1 MQQILLHQKLK
12 EDIEKNSAGRIRY
25 VDSELYL
32 RNNSNN
38 NNNNYHNQ
46 GRSPA
51 FNNASEVQIPNL
63 NVGIINNNLTDKQS
77 SSKIPV
83 TALPTT
89 TTTFT
94 ASTATNDLNNGSEI
108 DKYQNDRFKSKHV
121 DTTSSSTSN
130 KINKNC
136 QVCLI
141 KEVRQD
147 LVNINKIVQ
156 ERNEQITKLKDKCL
170 RSYFERQMID

>member
-1 MQQILLHQKLK
+1 M
-12 EDIEKNSAGRIRY
+12 
-25 VDSELYL
+25 
-32 RNNSNN
+32 RNNGSNN
-38 NNNNYHNQ
+38 NNYNQQ
-46 GRSPA
+46 GRSPVS
-51 FNNASEVQIPNL
+51 NALEVQIAKL
-63 NVGIINNNLTDKQS
+63 NIGQVNNNIPNNKQS
-77 SSKIPV
+77 TSKIPV

-94 ASTATNDLNNGSEI
+94 ATTATNDLYAGSDINNHQDDMLKLKQVNTMSP
-108 DKYQNDRFKSKHV
+108 
-121 DTTSSSTSN
+121 SSTLN
-130 KINKNC
+130 NINKNC

-156 ERNEQITKLKDKCL
+156 ERNEQILKLKDKCL

>member
-12 EDIEKNSAGRIRY
+12 EDIEKNSVGRIRY

-32 RNNSNN
+32 KNN
-38 NNNNYHNQ
+38 NNH

-51 FNNASEVQIPNL
+51 SNKPELAKL
-63 NVGIINNNLTDKQS
+63 NIKQQQSTS
-77 SSKIPV
+77 SRIPV
-83 TALPTT
+83 TPATT
-89 TTTFT
+89 TSTFT
-94 ASTATNDLNNGSEI
+94 ATTTSSNNKTQARDDINIVSETTNN
-108 DKYQNDRFKSKHV
+108 YQNDDRLKLKQAITTS
-121 DTTSSSTSN
+121 TSSSSS

-141 KEVRQD
+141 QEVRQD

-156 ERNEQITKLKDKCL
+156 ERNEQITKLKNKCL
-170 RSYFERQMID
+170 RSYFERQMIE